1 MRILKMIDDKKCEL
15 VINKFFEA
23 LKSAREDYTIEG
35 TGLTYHMTLE
45 LIRVSVKESITGNE
59 DLFENLV
66 SWIINASMYLLNDT
80 DELNEIDL
88 LRKAI

>member
-1 MRILKMIDDKKCEL
+1 MIDDKKCEL

-45 LIRVSVKESITGNE
+45 LIRVSVKESISGNE

>member
-1 MRILKMIDDKKCEL
+1 MINDKKCEL

-23 LKSAREDYTIEG
+23 LKLAKKDYEIEG
-35 TGLTYHMTLE
+35 TGLTYHSTLE
-45 LIRVSVKESITGNE
+45 LIRVTVNDSIKGNE
-59 DLFENLV
+59 DQFELLI

-80 DELNEIDL
+80 DELTNIDL

>member
-1 MRILKMIDDKKCEL
+1 MIEDKKCEL

-23 LKSAREDYTIEG
+23 LKLAKKDYEIEG
-35 TGLTYHMTLE
+35 TGLTYHSTLE
-45 LIRVSVKESITGNE
+45 LIRVTVNDSIKDNE
-59 DLFENLV
+59 DQFELLI

>member
-1 MRILKMIDDKKCEL
+1 MIDEKKCEL

-23 LKSAREDYTIEG
+23 LKAAREDYTIEG
-35 TGLTYHMTLE
+35 TGLTYYTTLE

-80 DELNEIDL
+80 DELNEIDM

>member
-1 MRILKMIDDKKCEL
+1 MNEDRIET
-15 VINKFFEA
+15 VVNKFFDA
-23 LKSAREDYTIEG
+23 LKQKDDYTIEG
-35 TGLTYHMTLE
+35 TGLTYYTTLE
-45 LIRVSVKESITGNE
+45 LIRVSVNDSIKGNE
-59 DLFENLV
+59 EQFENLV

>member
-1 MRILKMIDDKKCEL
+1 MIDDKKCEL

-23 LKSAREDYTIEG
+23 LKAAKEDYTIEG

>member
-1 MRILKMIDDKKCEL
+1 MIDDKKCEL

-23 LKSAREDYTIEG
+23 LKTARKDYTIEG

>member
-1 MRILKMIDDKKCEL
+1 MINDKKCEL

-45 LIRVSVKESITGNE
+45 LIRVSVKESISGNE

>member
-1 MRILKMIDDKKCEL
+1 MIDDKKCEL

-23 LKSAREDYTIEG
+23 LKLAKKDYEIEG
-35 TGLTYHMTLE
+35 TGLTYHSTLE
-45 LIRVSVKESITGNE
+45 LIRVTVNDSIKGNE
-59 DLFENLV
+59 DQFELLI

>member
-1 MRILKMIDDKKCEL
+1 MIDDKKCEM

-23 LKSAREDYTIEG
+23 LKAAKEDYTIEG

>member
-1 MRILKMIDDKKCEL
+1 MINEKKCEL

-23 LKSAREDYTIEG
+23 LKNAKPDYEIEG
-35 TGLTYHMTLE
+35 TGLTYHSTLE
-45 LIRVSVKESITGNE
+45 LIRVTVNDQIKGNE
-59 DLFENLV
+59 DKFESLV
-66 SWIINASMYLLNDT
+66 SWIINAGMYLLNDT

>member
-1 MRILKMIDDKKCEL
+1 MIDDKKCEL

-23 LKSAREDYTIEG
+23 LKTAKEDYSIEG
-35 TGLTYHMTLE
+35 TGLTYYTTLE
-45 LIRVSVKESITGNE
+45 LIRVSVNDSIKGNE
-59 DLFENLV
+59 EQFENLV

-88 LRKAI
+88 LGKAI

>member
-1 MRILKMIDDKKCEL
+1 MIDNKKCEL

>member
-1 MRILKMIDDKKCEL
+1 MINDKKCEL

-23 LKSAREDYTIEG
+23 LKAAKEDYTIEG

>member
-1 MRILKMIDDKKCEL
+1 MIDEKKCEL

>member
-1 MRILKMIDDKKCEL
+1 MISEKKCEL
-15 VINKFFEA
+15 VIDRFFAA
-23 LKSAREDYTIEG
+23 LKSAKEDYSIEG

-45 LIRVSVKESITGNE
+45 LIRVSVNESIKGNE
-59 DLFENLV
+59 DKFEILIE
-66 SWIINASMYLLNDT
+66 WIINAGKYLLNDT